1 MKITSIRPVPRA
13 AERSEIHVDGEFRLS
28 VPTEVVHAIPL
39 RAGEEI
45 SEETLRSLADRDERW
60 RAREAALRL
69 LSFRGRTAV
78 ELHRRLAARGH
89 PADVIEAC
97 VSELGERGL
106 VDDASFA
113 ESFVRDRIRFRPRGS
128 QRLVQELRTKGVEWD
143 TARATVSGVF
153 EAEDVSEGALARQA
167 ADRWKPREGETRLRA
182 RRRLY
187 NFLSRRGFGADS
199 IFEVIEERLP

>member
-1 MKITSIRPVPRA
+1 MKITSIRPVPPS
-13 AERSEIHVDGEFRLS
+13 AERSEIHFDGEVRLTIA
-28 VPTEVVHAIPL
+28 TEVVHSIPL
-39 RAGEEI
+39 RAGDEV
-45 SEETLRSLADRDERW
+45 SEELLRSLGERDERW

-69 LSFRGRTAV
+69 LSFRGRTAA
-78 ELHRRLAARGH
+78 ELRRRLAARGH
-89 PADVIEAC
+89 SAEVVEAC
-97 VSELGERGL
+97 VSELSDRGL

-153 EAEDVSEGALARQA
+153 EKEDVSETALARQA
-167 ADRWKPREGETRLRA
+167 ADRWTPRVGETRLRA

-187 NFLSRRGFGADS
+187 NFLARRGFGSDS
-199 IFEVIEERLP
+199 ICEVIEERLP